1 MKNFF
6 KDLAEKFVI
15 ISSDHEER
23 ARKLK
28 EEKCLKLVGLENRE
42 EENIERYLKSPSG
55 VNSEVSDFVLEEE
68 ERVLRMPLSVSDG
81 AKSIK
86 KASVISGKD
95 SKGKTWKE
103 VEVSPLATGAYE
115 YQKDPKTGKVKTK
128 PHLSALKVAVY
139 VPLRYGETGLIID
152 ESYKSFIMALNHS
165 LKNHF
170 AEMEYL
176 HNYKKTGNEEL
187 PRRYIDMPKEW
198 QARIDENMKE
208 VIKKFDAI
216 KFTFADD
223 GIPSFAEAE
232 SKSNRH
238 CAVYTASLY
247 KVANKSDLSKLK
259 NIVKAEKKKLTKE
272 AEAEREMQ

>member
-1 MKNFF
+1 MKSFF

-42 EENIERYLKSPSG
+42 EENVERYLKSPSG
-55 VNSEVSDFVLEEE
+55 VNSEVSDFALEEE
-68 ERVLRMPLSVSDG
+68 ERVLRLPLSVSDG

-86 KASVISGKD
+86 KASIISGKD
-95 SKGKTWKE
+95 SNGKTWKKM
-103 VEVSPLATGAYE
+103 EVSPLAMGWYE
-115 YQKDPKTGKVKTK
+115 YHKDPKTGKVKTK
-128 PHLSALKVAVY
+128 PHLSAFNVTVY
-139 VPLRYGETGLIID
+139 VPLRYGETGMTID
-152 ESYKSFIMALNHS
+152 ESYKSFIMAFNHC

-208 VIKKFDAI
+208 LIKKFDSI
-216 KFTFADD
+216 KITFADD
-223 GIPSFAEAE
+223 GIPSFAEVE

-259 NIVKAEKKKLTKE
+259 SVVKAEKRKLTIE
-272 AEAEREMQ
+272 AKAEREMQ